1 MNDSSRVIGWR
12 RRAYPPRA
20 RTAAATIATVG
31 LAVLAA
37 GCGGSPGRHVAQP
50 GSTGT
55 GSTSSSS
62 ASAVSAQRRGWLA
75 FSGCVR
81 SHGVSNFPDPT
92 SGGELPKVSPQQLRV
107 SSTQFQAAQTACQD
121 LRPTGVSL
129 QQQAGCLMAGDCPPA
144 EVQQMLSAE
153 RKYARCMRSHRV
165 PNWPDPTI
173 NSQGMPVFDVTKAG
187 IDKQFIHSSLFN
199 SPNRECQRLTG
210 GAPVPRE

>member
-1 MNDSSRVIGWR
+1 MYDSSRVIGRR

-20 RTAAATIATVG
+20 RTAAAAIAAAG

-37 GCGGSPGRHVAQP
+37 GCGASAGSHVAQL
-50 GSTGT
+50 SSSGT

-62 ASAVSAQRRGWLA
+62 APAVSARQNGWLA
-75 FSGCVR
+75 FSGCMR

-92 SGGELPKVSPQQLRV
+92 SGGVLPKVSPQQLGV
-107 SSTQFQAAQTACQD
+107 SSTQLQAAQTPCKD
-121 LRPTGVSL
+121 LRPTGGSP
-129 QQQAGCLMAGDCPPA
+129 QQQADCLMVGDCPPA

-187 IDKQFIHSSLFN
+187 IDSQFVHSSLFN

>member
-1 MNDSSRVIGWR
+1 VR
-12 RRAYPPRA
+12 
-20 RTAAATIATVG
+20 AAAAIIATAG
-31 LAVLAA
+31 LALLAA
-37 GCGGSPGRHVAQP
+37 ACGGSPDSHVAQL

-62 ASAVSAQRRGWLA
+62 ASAASAQQNGWVA
-75 FSGCVR
+75 FSGCMR

-92 SGGELPKVSPQQLRV
+92 SGGELPKVSLQQLGV
-107 SSTQFQAAQTACQD
+107 STTQFQEAQTACQD
-121 LRPTGVSL
+121 LRPTGGSL
-129 QQQAGCLMAGDCPPA
+129 RQQANCLMVGDCPPA

-153 RKYARCMRSHRV
+153 RKYARCMRSHGV
-165 PNWPDPTI
+165 SNWPDPTI

-187 IDKQFIHSSLFN
+187 IDRQFVHSSLFI

>member
-1 MNDSSRVIGWR
+1 MHDSSRVMARR

-20 RTAAATIATVG
+20 RTAAATIATAG

-37 GCGGSPGRHVAQP
+37 GCGGSPGSHVAQL
-50 GSTGT
+50 GSTAT

-62 ASAVSAQRRGWLA
+62 ASAVSAQQRGWLA
-75 FSGCVR
+75 FSGCMR

-92 SGGELPKVSPQQLRV
+92 SGGALPKVSPQQLGV
-107 SSTQFQAAQTACQD
+107 SSTRFQAAQTACQD
-121 LRPTGVSL
+121 LRPTGGSL
-129 QQQAGCLMAGDCPPA
+129 QQQADCLMVGDCPPA

-187 IDKQFIHSSLFN
+187 IDRQFVHSSLFN

-210 GAPVPRE
+210 GAPVPRD

>member
-1 MNDSSRVIGWR
+1 MNDSSRVMGR
-12 RRAYPPRA
+12 LRRAYSPTA
-20 RTAAATIATVG
+20 RTAAATIATTG

-37 GCGGSPGRHVAQP
+37 GCGGSQGSPVAQL

-62 ASAVSAQRRGWLA
+62 ASAASAQQHGWLA
-75 FSGCVR
+75 FSGCMR

-92 SGGELPKVSPQQLRV
+92 SGGGLPKVSPRQLGV
-107 SSTQFQAAQTACQD
+107 SSTQLQAAQTACQD
-121 LRPTGVSL
+121 LRPTGASL
-129 QQQAGCLMAGDCPPA
+129 QQQADCLMAGDCPPA

-165 PNWPDPTI
+165 ANWPDPTI

-187 IDKQFIHSSLFN
+187 IDTHFVHSSRFN